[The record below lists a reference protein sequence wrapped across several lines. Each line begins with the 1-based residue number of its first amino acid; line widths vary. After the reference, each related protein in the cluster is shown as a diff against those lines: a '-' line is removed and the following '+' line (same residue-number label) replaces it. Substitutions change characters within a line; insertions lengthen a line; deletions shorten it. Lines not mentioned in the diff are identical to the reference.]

1 MARTRSTK
9 TQKYDKARH
18 RRGRGAWWAM
28 AAAAVVFGASLSV
41 VAQQRRPGVAG
52 AGQGGGINGIGSS
65 EVGADFSPKEPVKP
79 LSPKDEQARFILP
92 PGYRLELVMSE
103 PQIISPGAISFDGN
117 GRMFVA
123 ELRSYMLDADATDE
137 KLPTSRISMHESTKG
152 DGVYDRHTVFVDK
165 VSTPRFITPLDG
177 NAILTMETDT
187 DEIYK
192 YTDTDNDG
200 VADKKELFYKGAGRI
215 GQNLEHQPSGFI
227 WGMDNWIYSTYNAFR
242 LRWTPKG
249 EVLKETT
256 APNGGQWG
264 LTQDDYGKV
273 WFVDAGGER
282 GPINFQTPIQYG
294 AFNVDDQFDE
304 DWRVVYPAYMGG
316 HADTQG
322 GMGRVRM
329 PLGVL
334 NHFTAT
340 CGQDIY
346 RGHTLPDDMRGDLL
360 FAEPVGRLI
369 RRAKVTVSQ
378 GITRLDNA
386 YSGAEFITSTDPLF
400 RPVNMVT
407 APDGSIYIS
416 DMYHGIIQESN
427 WTRKGTYLRKK
438 IEQYGFDKV
447 INHGRIWRLVHDSK
461 KPDFTKPNMQAAT
474 PAQLVGYL
482 SHPNGWWRDS
492 AQRILVLR
500 QDASVAPALTELAK
514 TGSSLVGRFHA
525 LWALEGLGK
534 LDAALLRELL
544 KDASPQMRVQ
554 AIRASESLVKAGDK
568 TFDADVRE
576 RVKDGDASVVIQALL
591 TLNLQSRAKNGTD
604 DAARIAE
611 MTKVIEGAQAASKAK
626 GVKEI
631 GDQLIRPTAF
641 TGGGGGFRL
650 MAPEQLATLKKG
662 EGIYTELCYSC
673 HGSDGMGEPLAGA
686 PAGTTMAPPLAG
698 SSRVTA
704 HKDYVI
710 RTVLHG
716 LTGPVDGSTYSNVM
730 IPMNGNDDEWIA
742 SIASF
747 VRNNFGNQAS
757 FVSAADVARVRAK
770 TTSRT
775 EFWTVDELEAAVPS
789 QIVPHAGWKAM
800 ASHNAGN
807 ALRAV
812 GNLTPAGGR
821 PAAGGSWSTGARQ
834 AAGMWLTIDM
844 AAPATVAEIHFDS
857 PAAFAGGG
865 GFGGPGGPGGP
876 RPPGAGPGG
885 PGAPAGA
892 PGAPPAAGAAPAAGA
907 PAAGA
912 PAPAGQAGAARPGGG
927 GPGGP
932 GGGGPPT
939 GVSTHPRAYEV
950 HVSLDGQAWG
960 LPVAT
965 GKGAPGSTTI
975 VLERPVRAR
984 YIRITQTG
992 TEDAP
997 AWSVARLQV
1006 YGPPAPAGPSKP
1018 SAP

>member
-1 MARTRSTK
+1 
-9 TQKYDKARH
+9 
-18 RRGRGAWWAM
+18 M

-41 VAQQRRPGVAG
+41 VAQQRRPAVAG
-52 AGQGGGINGIGSS
+52 AGQGGGINGVGSS

-79 LSPKDEQARFILP
+79 LSPKDQLAKFILP
-92 PGYRLELVMSE
+92 PGYHLELVLSE
-103 PQIISPGAISFDGN
+103 PDVISPGQIAFDGN
-117 GRMFVA
+117 GRMFVT

-137 KLPTSRISMHESTKG
+137 KLPTSRISLHESTKG

-165 VSTPRFITPLDG
+165 VSTPRFVTPLDG

-227 WGMDNWIYSTYNAFR
+227 FGMDNWIYSTYNAFR
-242 LRWTPKG
+242 LRPTPKG

-273 WFVDAGGER
+273 WFVDAGSER
-282 GPINFQTPIQYG
+282 GPVNFQAPIQYG
-294 AFNVDDQFDE
+294 AFNVDDQFD
-304 DWRVVYPAYMGG
+304 DDFRVVYPAYAGG

-329 PLGVL
+329 PIGVL

-340 CGQDIY
+340 CGQDIF
-346 RGHTLPDDMRGDLL
+346 RGHRLPDDLRGDLL

-369 RRAKVTVSQ
+369 RRAKVSVSQ
-378 GITRLDNA
+378 GITRLENA
-386 YSGAEFITSTDPLF
+386 YPGSEFITSTDPLF

-407 APDGSIYIS
+407 APDGTIYIS
-416 DMYHGIIQESN
+416 DMYHGIIQEAN

-438 IEQYGFDKV
+438 IEQFGFDKV
-447 INHGRIWRLVHDSK
+447 INHGRVWRLVHDSK

-482 SHPNGWWRDS
+482 SHANGWWRDT

-500 QDASVAPALTELAK
+500 QDASVAPALTELAR

-525 LWALEGLGK
+525 LWTLEGLGK
-534 LDAALLRELL
+534 LDAALVRELL
-544 KDASPQMRVQ
+544 KDVSPQMRVQ
-554 AIRASESLVKAGDK
+554 AIRVSESLVKAGDAS
-568 TFDADVRE
+568 FDADVRA
-576 RVKDGDASVVIQALL
+576 RLKDGDASVILQALL
-591 TLNLQSRAKNGTD
+591 TLNLQSRAKHGTD

-611 MTKVIEGAQAASKAK
+611 MTKVVEGAQAATKSK

-631 GDQLIRPTAF
+631 GDQLIRPAQF

-662 EGIYTELCYSC
+662 EGIYTELCFSC
-673 HGSDGMGEPLAGA
+673 HGGDGNGEPLAGA

-698 SSRVTA
+698 SPRVTA

-730 IPMNGNDDEWIA
+730 IPMNGNDDEWVA

-747 VRNNFGNQAS
+747 IRNNFGNQAS

-770 TTSRT
+770 TKDRAN
-775 EFWTVDELEAAVPS
+775 FWTVEELEAAVPS

-800 ASHNAGN
+800 ASHMPGN

-812 GNLTPAGGR
+812 GGLMVNGR
-821 PAAGGSWSTGARQ
+821 PQTGAWSTGARQ
-834 AAGMWLTIDM
+834 TAGMSLTIDM

-857 PAAFAGGG
+857 PAAFGG
-865 GFGGPGGPGGP
+865 
-876 RPPGAGPGG
+876 
-885 PGAPAGA
+885 
-892 PGAPPAAGAAPAAGA
+892 
-907 PAAGA
+907 
-912 PAPAGQAGAARPGGG
+912 QGGG

-932 GGGGPPT
+932 LAARRGPAGLAPGPARPGAPAGRCAGCAGCAAAARRRGGAGRRRGAAGRCPARGRLVPGGGGPPV
-939 GVSTHPRAYEV
+939 GVSTHPRAYDV
-950 HVSLDGQAWG
+950 HVSLDGQKWG
-960 LPVAT
+960 LPVAS

-1006 YGPPAPAGPSKP
+1006 YGPPAPSSPAARP